1 MARLPNPGG
10 DDGTWGDILNA
21 YLSVSLASDGT
32 LKPNVVGTSQ
42 LQAGAV
48 TSSNL
53 SSSVQTSLN
62 SANTALQLGGDLG
75 GSNTAPTVSKLQGT
89 TLNGSS
95 PSNGQVLTY
104 STVASAWVPGTP
116 STTTVNDATTS
127 SKGIVELAEDL
138 GGTASSPTVV
148 STHLASALP
157 LNQGERAVPP
167 RTLWTSVPS
176 RPLAELRPSAPHQ
189 SYPVAPSQ
197 RVPSPTS
204 PLI

>member
-1 MARLPNPGG
+1 MTRLPIPGQ

-127 SKGIVELAEDL
+127 SKGIVELAKGSWRD
-138 GGTASSPTVV
+138 S
-148 STHLASALP
+148 
-157 LNQGERAVPP
+157 Q
-167 RTLWTSVPS
+167 
-176 RPLAELRPSAPHQ
+176 Q
-189 SYPVAPSQ
+189 SHRRLYAPSQ
-197 RVPSPTS
+197 CLTTEPGGNGQYHPELCGPQYRPDHWRS
-204 PLI
+204 